1 MLASRKRL
9 GLCIALMVIIL
20 FALIPT
26 ASANSIHPT
35 LTADKQFSDNLPNS
49 DYYILQS
56 DVVIQNSGSELA
68 TKVRLEV
75 PLMADLDSPYQ
86 DIVNEEFS
94 HQPIEIKRLD
104 NGNRV
109 GVFSL
114 DDIEPGTS
122 TILTQKYKVRVD
134 GTNWLENGTAEEIVD
149 PGQYL
154 VSTTKIECADP
165 QIQAVASLINPNG
178 AMDDLSVANKALEF
192 TRSRLTYNL
201 NSPSANQGALAG
213 LQTGSGCCE
222 EYASLFV
229 ALCRASGVPAR
240 VVNGYASDR
249 DELAEDEN
257 PINMKGRRHQWAEF
271 YLDGKGW
278 IPVDPTLSNESNQ
291 VFGGLPTGCYVA
303 ENYGDHKV
311 TGKYRGGKLAI
322 QFQDK
327 VARGY

>member
-1 MLASRKRL
+1 
-9 GLCIALMVIIL
+9 MVILL

-26 ASANSIHPT
+26 ASANSLYPI
-35 LTADKQFSDNLPNS
+35 LTADNRFSDSLPNT

-56 DVVIQNSGSELA
+56 DVVIQNLGSEPA
-68 TKVRLEV
+68 TKVRIEV

-94 HQPIEIKRLD
+94 QPPTEIKRLG

-109 GVFSL
+109 GAFGL

-122 TILTQKYKVRVD
+122 IVLTQKYTVRVD
-134 GTNWLENGTAEEIVD
+134 GTNWLNNGNGEGLSD

-154 VSTTKIECADP
+154 ASTVKIECTDP
-165 QIQAVASLINPNG
+165 QIQAVALLIDPSG
-178 AMDDLSVANKALEF
+178 AMDDLSLANKAFEF

-201 NSPSANQGALAG
+201 NAPSANQGALAG

-229 ALCRASGVPAR
+229 AVCRASGVPAR

-257 PINMKGRRHQWAEF
+257 PINMSGRRHQWAEF

-278 IPVDPTLSNESNQ
+278 IPVDPTLSNDSNQ

-322 QFQDK
+322 QFQDQ